1 MAWFPA
7 DLEFAFQPLYSLHTG
22 EAVAVEALA
31 VPGEVAVG
39 KILMRAR
46 AVGRLVEA
54 DVELAVRAVLAE
66 APHATLL
73 PLHVNVTAV
82 TVAMPGALDELLRA
96 LTRVA
101 RRPREIVLEI
111 GAPFEDVG
119 DEDLLSGMEQLRRL
133 GFRLA
138 FDGLGASD
146 LSWNLLAR
154 APAELAKIDR
164 SLVHGAAGEVST
176 VAFLESLIS
185 FAARR
190 DLRLV
195 AGDVETDAQLAAVR
209 RLGIRLVQGRLF
221 ADRRPSRA
229 TLPTAAPDVA
239 PAFAVPRMQDML
251 RPTATVPATATCAE
265 VRDALARPDTPGVVV
280 GLDDRGCP
288 EWMVE
293 RDRFLLAVTGPYGYA
308 LYAAR
313 PASRLADKPRTVPAE
328 LGALQLLS
336 SVARGTYRPG
346 EDTLVVIDDL
356 GRYQGMVLVPEVVHA
371 LAALEVEQ
379 AAAVNP
385 LTRLP
390 GTDTVAGE
398 IERRLATREPFVA
411 AWLDVD
417 AFKHVN
423 DTAGVAVGDDL
434 IRALGQALT
443 ELAGGLPKVR
453 VAHVGGDDFLIVCG
467 VGEITAL
474 ADRMLEAQWRAG
486 TMPVTV
492 SLASLVCTAGA
503 VGSYRDAAKL
513 LAPLKKRAK
522 AVRGSSWVNA
532 WAGRQDGRVLRYG
545 RTSHGTSRR

>member
-7 DLEFAFQPLYSLHTG
+7 DLLFAFQPLYSLHTG

-46 AVGRLVEA
+46 AAGRLVEA

-82 TVAMPGALDELLRA
+82 TIATPGALEPLGRA
-96 LTRVA
+96 LSQVA

-111 GAPFEDVG
+111 GAPFEDAG
-119 DEDLLSGMEQLRRL
+119 EEELLSGMFRLRSL

-146 LSWNLLAR
+146 LSWNMLAR

-164 SLVHGAAGEVST
+164 TLVHGAAEEVST
-176 VAFLESLIS
+176 VAFLEALVS

-195 AGDVETDAQLAAVR
+195 AGDVETDAQLAAVQ

-221 ADRRPSRA
+221 ADRRPGRA
-229 TLPTAAPDVA
+229 ALPTAAPDVA

-251 RPTATVPATATCAE
+251 RPTTTLLATATCAE

-293 RDRFLLAVTGPYGYA
+293 QDRFLLAVTGPYGHA

-328 LGALQLLS
+328 LGALQLLGN
-336 SVARGTYRPG
+336 VARGIYPPG
-346 EDTLVVIDDL
+346 EDTLIVIDDL

-371 LAALEVEQ
+371 LGALEIEQ

-398 IERRLATREPFVA
+398 IERRIATREPFVA

-417 AFKHVN
+417 KFKQVN
-423 DTAGVAVGDDL
+423 DTVGVAIGDDL

-443 ELAGGLPKVR
+443 ELAGGLPTVR
-453 VAHVGGDDFLIVCG
+453 VGHVGGDDFLIVCG
-467 VGEITAL
+467 VGEITVL
-474 ADRMLEAQWRAG
+474 ADRMLDAAWRAG
-486 TMPVTV
+486 ELPVTV
-492 SLASLVCTAGA
+492 SLASLICT
-503 VGSYRDAAKL
+503 VGVVDSYRDVARL

-522 AVRGSSWVNA
+522 AVQGSSWVNG
-532 WAGRQDGRVLRYG
+532 WAGREDGRVLRQG
-545 RTSHGTSRR
+545 RA

>member
-7 DLEFAFQPLYSLHTG
+7 DLTFAFQSLYSLHTG
-22 EAVAVEALA
+22 QAVAVEALA
-31 VPGEVAVG
+31 VPAEVAVG
-39 KILMRAR
+39 KILMAAR
-46 AVGRLVEA
+46 AAGRLVEA

-66 APHATLL
+66 SPQATLL
-73 PLHVNVTAV
+73 PLHINVTAV
-82 TVAMPGALDELLRA
+82 TVATAGAFEPLLCT
-96 LTRVA
+96 LSHVA

-111 GAPFEDVG
+111 GAPFEDVA
-119 DEDLLSGMEQLRRL
+119 DEALLSGMLRLRSL

-146 LSWNLLAR
+146 LSWNMLAR
-154 APAELAKIDR
+154 APVELAKIDT
-164 SLVHGAAGEVST
+164 SLVRRAPAEVST
-176 VAFLESLIS
+176 VAFLESLVS

-195 AGDVETDAQLAAVR
+195 AGDIETDAQLAAVQ

-229 TLPTAAPDVA
+229 ALPTAAPDVA
-239 PAFAVPRMQDML
+239 PAFTVPRMQDLL
-251 RPTATVPATATCAE
+251 RPAATLPATATCEE
-265 VRDALARPDTPGVVV
+265 VRSALARPDTPGTAV

-288 EWMVE
+288 EWTMD
-293 RDRFLLAVTGPYGYA
+293 RDRFLLAVTGPYGHA
-308 LYAAR
+308 LHASR
-313 PASRLADKPRTVPAE
+313 PAARLADKPRTVPAE

-336 SVARGTYRPG
+336 GVARGAYPPG
-346 EDTLVVIDDL
+346 EDTLVVVDDL
-356 GRYQGMVLVPEVVHA
+356 GRYQGLVLVAEVVHA
-371 LAALEVEQ
+371 LAALEIEQ

-390 GTDTVAGE
+390 GTDAVAGE

-417 AFKHVN
+417 SFKQVN
-423 DTAGVAVGDDL
+423 DTAGLAIGDDL
-434 IRALGQALT
+434 IRALGRALT

-467 VGEITAL
+467 VEETTAL
-474 ADRMLEAQWRAG
+474 ADRMLERQWRAG
-486 TMPVTV
+486 TIPVTV
-492 SLASLVCTAGA
+492 SLASLICTAGV
-503 VGSYRDAAKL
+503 VGSYREAARL

-522 AVRGSSWVNA
+522 AVPGSSWVNG
-532 WAGRQDGRVLRYG
+532 WAGREDARILRQ
-545 RTSHGTSRR
+545 RRP

>member
-39 KILMRAR
+39 KILMQAR
-46 AVGRLVEA
+46 AEGLLAAA

-82 TVAMPGALDELLRA
+82 TVAAPRA
-96 LTRVA
+96 LEPLLHALSQVA

-111 GAPFEDVG
+111 GAPFEDVA
-119 DEDLLSGMEQLRRL
+119 DEELLSGMLRLRGA

-146 LSWNLLAR
+146 LSWNMLAR

-164 SLVHGAAGEVST
+164 SLVHGAAEEVST
-176 VAFLESLIS
+176 VAFLEALVA

-195 AGDVETDAQLAAVR
+195 AGEIETDAQLAAVQ

-221 ADRRPSRA
+221 ADRRPGRA
-229 TLPTAAPDVA
+229 ALPTAAPEVA
-239 PAFAVPRMQDML
+239 PAFAAPRMQDML
-251 RPTATVPATATCAE
+251 RPTATVPTTATCAD
-265 VRDALARPDTPGVVV
+265 VRDLLARPETPAVVV
-280 GLDDRGCP
+280 GLDERACP
-288 EWMVE
+288 EWTVE
-293 RDRFLLAVTGPYGYA
+293 RERFLLAVTGPYGHA
-308 LYAAR
+308 LYASR
-313 PASRLADKPRTVPAE
+313 PASKLADKPRTVPAE
-328 LGALQLLS
+328 LGALQLLT
-336 SVARGTYRPG
+336 SVARGTYPPG
-346 EDTLVVIDDL
+346 EDTLIVIDDL

-371 LAALEVEQ
+371 MAALEIER

-390 GTDTVAGE
+390 GTDAVAGE

-417 AFKHVN
+417 SFKQVN

-453 VAHVGGDDFLIVCG
+453 VGHVGGDDFLIVCG
-467 VGEITAL
+467 VEEITVL
-474 ADRMLEAQWRAG
+474 ADRMLDADWRAG

-492 SLASLVCTAGA
+492 SLASLICTAGV
-503 VGSYRDAAKL
+503 VGSYREAARL
-513 LAPLKKRAK
+513 LAPLKKQAK

-532 WAGRQDGRVLRYG
+532 WAGREDARVLRQG
-545 RTSHGTSRR
+545 RR